1 MVSEIKK
8 CFRYSFLYFF
18 GFLFWSFLNNIE
30 IRYNRK
36 ERKRADIANIY
47 AVSAIIFFEVR
58 AEADIR
64 TSVVSSIYQVNSG
77 VHISNHFFKG
87 RIAAQQNRTECFHES
102 IGLFLCFVFG
112 LTTII
117 KFCIISHKSIAP
129 ALGSCIGIRPDEFI
143 RTGLAHP
150 VNLLTTGLSSAGLG
164 KGRPSTTCLPVSRR
178 SGRPYRK

>member
-102 IGLFLCFVFG
+102 IGFFLCFVFG

-129 ALGSCIGIRPDEFI
+129 ALGSCIGILTHLTLWSGQIWSVFY
-143 RTGLAHP
+143 LARRLIFRLRVCFFRLH
-150 VNLLTTGLSSAGLG
+150 
-164 KGRPSTTCLPVSRR
+164 RQSRQL
-178 SGRPYRK
+178 